1 MENRSK
7 GLFSVTAFIFG
18 QKCGEKGVKKRKI
31 VQIETLIQGNKNFK
45 QYKRGYFL
53 IG

>member
-1 MENRSK
+1 MKIEVK
-7 GLFSVTAFIFG
+7 TYFFATAFIFG
-18 QKCGEKGVKKRKI
+18 QKCVEKGIKKRKI

-45 QYKRGYFL
+45 QYKQECFL